1 MPTHRYLTVLA
12 LTTAFMVS
20 ACAGSS
26 PTSVT
31 AGTPVPGTS
40 ASQQVNSPSTPPT
53 DTVITASTSGEPD
66 PTPPDAEPATV
77 VSVTDGDTIKV
88 SLEGGPDTAVRLIGI
103 NSPETGE
110 CLADEATRGLSD
122 LIPVGTAIG
131 MTRDVSEVDE
141 FGRLLRY
148 LWRGGMMVNEEMVRR
163 GLAIARRY
171 PPDTAMAEIL
181 AQAQAEARESKLGL
195 WGPDACGTRSG
206 ADLSIVV
213 VEYDAPGDDSQNLNQ
228 EWVEIRNDGAG
239 PVDLTGWEI
248 KDESAGNRYRF
259 PADFTLAPDETVTVR
274 SGCGDDF
281 GTELF
286 WCSVGAAIWNNDG
299 DTAFLADPNGN
310 IHTVESYQ
318 GEAESTADEPPP
330 PLGLIGGAGDCDPSY
345 PDVCIPSPPPDLD
358 CGQISDRRF
367 RVLPPDPHGF
377 DGSDDDGLG
386 CESG

>member
-1 MPTHRYLTVLA
+1 MPTHRYLPVLA
-12 LTTAFMVS
+12 LATAFIVS

-26 PTSVT
+26 PTSET
-31 AGTPVPGTS
+31 AGTPVPGTL
-40 ASQQVNSPSTPPT
+40 APQDVTSPTSLST
-53 DTVITASTSGEPD
+53 DTVFTAPTSGDPD
-66 PTPPDAEPATV
+66 PPPPDDAEPATV
-77 VSVTDGDTIKV
+77 VSVTDGDTIRV
-88 SLEGGPDTAVRLIGI
+88 SLEGSPDTPVRLIGI
-103 NSPETGE
+103 NAPETGE
-110 CLADEATRGLSD
+110 CFAEEAARGLSD
-122 LIPVGTAIG
+122 LAPEGTAIG

-148 LWRGGMMVNEEMVRR
+148 LWRGGMSVNEEMVRR
-163 GLAIARRY
+163 GLATARRY
-171 PPDTAMAEIL
+171 PPDTAMAETL
-181 AQAQAEARESKLGL
+181 ERAQDEARESQLGL
-195 WGPDACGTRSG
+195 WGPDVCGTRSDAG
-206 ADLSIVV
+206 LSILA

-259 PADFTLAPDETVTVR
+259 PAGFTLAPDETVTVR

-299 DTAFLADPNGN
+299 DTAFLTDPNGN
-310 IHTVESYQ
+310 IHAVESYQ
-318 GEAESTADEPPP
+318 GEAESTAEEPPP
-330 PLGLIGGAGDCDPSY
+330 PLGLIGGGGDCEPSY

-358 CGQISDRRF
+358 CGQISHRRF

-377 DGSDDDGLG
+377 DGNEDGVG

>member
-1 MPTHRYLTVLA
+1 MPTHRYSTVLA

-26 PTSVT
+26 PTSGT
-31 AGTPVPGTS
+31 AGTPLPGTT
-40 ASQQVNSPSTPPT
+40 ASQEVTSPTTPPR

-103 NSPETGE
+103 NAPETGE
-110 CLADEATRGLSD
+110 CYAEEAARGLSD
-122 LIPVGTAIG
+122 LVPVGTAIG

-148 LWRGGMMVNEEMVRR
+148 LWRGGMSVNEEMVRR

-171 PPDTAMAEIL
+171 PPDTAMAETL
-181 AQAQAEARESKLGL
+181 AQAQDEARESNSGL
-195 WGPDACGTRSG
+195 WGPDACGTSSG
-206 ADLSIVV
+206 AGLSIAV

-259 PADFTLAPDETVTVR
+259 PTGFTLAPDETVTVR

-286 WCSVGAAIWNNDG
+286 WCSIGAAIWNNDG
-299 DTAFLADPNGN
+299 DTVFLADPNGN
-310 IHTVESYQ
+310 IHTVESYW
-318 GEAESTADEPPP
+318 GE
-330 PLGLIGGAGDCDPSY
+330 
-345 PDVCIPSPPPDLD
+345 
-358 CGQISDRRF
+358 
-367 RVLPPDPHGF
+367 
-377 DGSDDDGLG
+377 
-386 CESG
+386 